1 MNQTVCNNQPPSI
14 LLVDI
19 PHSIKGTARMILY
32 RDTEAEVLWSGKG
45 AAMGFLC
52 MQAAKLALKAK
63 PAMVVVSGP
72 AQHVINDIR
81 NLSGVS
87 AIYHHP

>member
-1 MNQTVCNNQPPSI
+1 MNQTLCNNQPPSI

-32 RDTEAEVLWSGKG
+32 LDTEAEVLWSGKG

-72 AQHVINDIR
+72 AQHIINDIR